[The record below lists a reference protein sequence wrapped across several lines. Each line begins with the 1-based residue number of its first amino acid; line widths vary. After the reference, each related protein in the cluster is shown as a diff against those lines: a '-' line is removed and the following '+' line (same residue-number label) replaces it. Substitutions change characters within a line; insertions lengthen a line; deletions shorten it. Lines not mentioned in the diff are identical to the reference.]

1 VYESTPW
8 APLDLVAVAD
18 LKRVNAKAGDL
29 VSQLQEVH
37 KATIQNLQVIGE
49 KIRLVRRRGK
59 LWSLRKVTFYG
70 LS

>member
-1 VYESTPW
+1 MYESTPW
-8 APLDLVAVAD
+8 APLDLVPVAD

-29 VSQLQEVH
+29 VTQLQEVH
-37 KATIQNLQVIGE
+37 KVTIKNLQVIGK

-59 LWSLRKVTFYG
+59 LWSFGKATFYG